1 MLEFFGH
8 LERLASDLYP
18 WRFLIL
24 AIVLVVAAAVLHF
37 AYRRGWHTYV
47 WERRV
52 RFGIIGTP
60 ILALLLFI
68 AWDLG
73 SPLFINKTVEE
84 EFPFAFAGVMPEGVA
99 MEDAEMAMEVMSRVD
114 MPAMEA
120 MPSEIMAM
128 TVTTSR
134 YLALKSGVGLRDG
147 GQYLDVEVYRGNE
160 LVEGGSVTNRG
171 IAVANGEVLGGQLI
185 YRSNRD
191 RIYLGDA
198 LVYPG
203 GVEETISIK
212 PSAGRLPIVNPVT
225 FTDGGVYILNEEIVT
240 GVAFMTT
247 ELSGIV
253 EMTPLGPTVFG
264 RRAED
269 VLEVKNAQGEIV
281 EPRRGL
287 AIMEHVWIDG
297 VKEDILAQ
305 PNYVHQISTT
315 DIVTAGPERLKAGMF
330 RDWDRIHKGSGEAVI
345 YRAADGSH
353 LLRLENI
360 DVTNGPDLHVLVSPH
375 PDPRHRDHVKEP
387 GYFSLGPLKGNR
399 GSQNYPIQAE
409 QDPASFGSVIIY
421 CVPFQV
427 IFTIAP
433 LMEG

>member
-24 AIVLVVAAAVLHF
+24 AIVLVAAAAVLHF

-84 EFPFAFAGVMPEGVA
+84 EFPFAFAGVMPEGVE

-120 MPSEIMAM
+120 MPAMMMA
-128 TVTTSR
+128 
-134 YLALKSGVGLRDG
+134 A
-147 GQYLDVEVYRGNE
+147 
-160 LVEGGSVTNRG
+160 
-171 IAVANGEVLGGQLI
+171 
-185 YRSNRD
+185 
-191 RIYLGDA
+191 
-198 LVYPG
+198 PG
-203 GVEETISIK
+203 
-212 PSAGRLPIVNPVT
+212 
-225 FTDGGVYILNEEIVT
+225 
-240 GVAFMTT
+240 
-247 ELSGIV
+247 
-253 EMTPLGPTVFG
+253 
-264 RRAED
+264 
-269 VLEVKNAQGEIV
+269 
-281 EPRRGL
+281 
-287 AIMEHVWIDG
+287 
-297 VKEDILAQ
+297 
-305 PNYVHQISTT
+305 
-315 DIVTAGPERLKAGMF
+315 GPERLKSGMF
-330 RDWDRIHKGSGEAVI
+330 SDRDRIHKGSGEAI
-345 YRAADGSH
+345 LYRAADGSH
-353 LLRLENI
+353 LLRLANI

-375 PDPRHRDHVKEP
+375 PDPVHRDHVKAP

-399 GSQNYPIQAE
+399 GSQNYPIPAD
-409 QDPASFGSVIIY
+409 QDPSSIGSVIIY